1 MRSVSKLTQ
10 GGSKGNVTL
19 FTENDRHTAMY
30 VNEIS
35 CGCTTRFREVRAV
48 HNKANV
54 VRRRRVHEGWYEAWR
69 HALNL
74 DRSNLGRRQ
83 HCIQCKRRSRWPAQ
97 FRGCGVERDV
107 VEHTARRRIKQPTL
121 RRSMQ
126 ANAVSFKE
134 NKSKVNR
141 QGEVPL
147 TDDC

>member
-48 HNKANV
+48 HKKANV
-54 VRRRRVHEGWYEAWR
+54 VRRRRAHEGWYEAWR

-83 HCIQCKRRSRWPAQ
+83 HCIQCNRRSRWPAQ
-97 FRGCGVERDV
+97 FRGCGVERRRGAHSAETNQTTHASTVDASQCSV
-107 VEHTARRRIKQPTL
+107 VQRTQKQS
-121 RRSMQ
+121 RSSRGS
-126 ANAVSFKE
+126 A
-134 NKSKVNR
+134 
-141 QGEVPL
+141 
-147 TDDC
+147 TY

>member
-48 HNKANV
+48 HKKANV
-54 VRRRRVHEGWYEAWR
+54 VRRRRAHEGWYEAWR

-74 DRSNLGRRQ
+74 DRSNLG
-83 HCIQCKRRSRWPAQ
+83 AQ
-97 FRGCGVERDV
+97 
-107 VEHTARRRIKQPTL
+107 TALYT
-121 RRSMQ
+121 MQ
-126 ANAVSFKE
+126 ASFKMASTIQGMWGRE
-134 NKSKVNR
+134 TSWSTQRGDESNNPRFDGRCKPMQCRSKK
-141 QGEVPL
+141 
-147 TDDC
+147 TKAK